1 MDIRNLL
8 KHKHRE
14 RESERERERER
25 FREVDDANILLM
37 IVDLDGACVG
47 RGMEAV
53 SVLLSPA

>member
-1 MDIRNLL
+1 MDVRNLL
-8 KHKHRE
+8 KHKHR
-14 RESERERERER
+14 ERERERER

>member
-1 MDIRNLL
+1 MIFAIYSNIN
-8 KHKHRE
+8 RE
-14 RESERERERER
+14 RERERERER

-37 IVDLDGACVG
+37 IVDLDGACIG